1 MLSYYDLPD
10 GKKAYAQRGNQIL
23 REIEAIEKEAVQ
35 SIEDKR
41 KLKHLWKQFH
51 EVFNFVFDNNK

>member
-1 MLSYYDLPD
+1 MISYYDLPD

-23 REIEAIEKEAVQ
+23 REIEDIEQEAVQ

-51 EVFNFVFDNNK
+51 EVFNFVFDNK